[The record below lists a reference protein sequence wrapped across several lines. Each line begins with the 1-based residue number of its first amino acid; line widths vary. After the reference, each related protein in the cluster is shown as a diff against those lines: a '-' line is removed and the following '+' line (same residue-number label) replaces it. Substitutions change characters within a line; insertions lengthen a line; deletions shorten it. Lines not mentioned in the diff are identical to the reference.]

1 VLDVPLAAAL
11 VSDEVVV
18 VVVVVAAASVFGL
31 LSLELEGV
39 ASDVALALPLLL

>member
-18 VVVVVAAASVFGL
+18 VVVAASVFGL
-31 LSLELEGV
+31 LSLELEVV